1 MTRPAGCEGRRSSR
15 PGSNHP
21 RLSGSRRG
29 DVRQAL
35 DGGGGRQ
42 IASGGGRSIR
52 VGHRR
57 GDVAIITTPGGNP
70 RKHWPDAVYRRSV
83 IGRWGHGSFLRHFH
97 VRPPPPRALAGRCFQ
112 SPHQS
117 FGSVHGQTVTALASS
132 PGSISKTARG
142 ACRLHC
148 PSCPSCRQ
156 NAQPSHVI
164 VSSVVSVN
172 RYLLAHAAQNRRICG
187 VHAGLVAG
195 DQLRQGPGRE
205 CRSRERRTG
214 YYRTPRLCSRCSTA
228 ARIWSVSHAVQSSV
242 SGSPGTPVF
251 RPEAT
256 NLTARCCE
264 PYLSHRARNRIVKAT
279 DGSSFT
285 VRTS

>member
-1 MTRPAGCEGRRSSR
+1 MVRFSVTSTCARRRRAPWQVAASSRRTSRSARSTARRSR
-15 PGSNHP
+15 
-21 RLSGSRRG
+21 RLRLRRG
-29 DVRQAL
+29 LSAR
-35 DGGGGRQ
+35 
-42 IASGGGRSIR
+42 
-52 VGHRR
+52 RR
-57 GDVAIITTPGGNP
+57 GAHAACTAHPAHPG
-70 RKHWPDAVYRRSV
+70 
-83 IGRWGHGSFLRHFH
+83 
-97 VRPPPPRALAGRCFQ
+97 
-112 SPHQS
+112 
-117 FGSVHGQTVTALASS
+117 
-132 PGSISKTARG
+132 
-142 ACRLHC
+142 
-148 PSCPSCRQ
+148 RQ

-172 RYLLAHAAQNRRICG
+172 RYILAHAAQNRRICG

-195 DQLRQGPGRE
+195 DQLRQAPGRE